1 MSVRHKNSSD
11 VRTSARN
18 GRFSAT
24 LYSGIYWLHPEL
36 GRWNK
41 SYRKIPKVSPG
52 TYIFQ
57 RPFLRGL
64 SMEGNL
70 RFKID
75 SGSPLVG
82 TKCTI
87 FALFYFVFEGNFQI
101 QDHPPPLP
109 GEGVY
114 ICRSERERRFP
125 CVTSLGGLYTWGA
138 YFRNFTICFCCP
150 TGNTVSFGLCKS
162 K

>member
-18 GRFSAT
+18 GRFSTT

-41 SYRKIPKVSPG
+41 SYRKIPKVSLG

-82 TKCTI
+82 TKSTV
-87 FALFYFVFEGNFQI
+87 FAWGQFPNTS
-101 QDHPPPLP
+101 PPRGGGLHLQ
-109 GEGVY
+109 
-114 ICRSERERRFP
+114 EREGTEVFLRYEFGGP
-125 CVTSLGGLYTWGA
+125 IYMGSLFSEFYDMLLLSHRQY
-138 YFRNFTICFCCP
+138 
-150 TGNTVSFGLCKS
+150 SFLWPL
-162 K
+162 

>member
-82 TKCTI
+82 TKSTV
-87 FALFYFVFEGNFQI
+87 FAWGQFPNTS
-101 QDHPPPLP
+101 PP
-109 GEGVY
+109 GEGAY
-114 ICRSERERRFP
+114 ICRNERERRFS

>member
-24 LYSGIYWLHPEL
+24 LYRGIYWLHPEL

-82 TKCTI
+82 TKFTI

-101 QDHPPPLP
+101 QAPPPTP
-109 GEGVY
+109 GEGAY
-114 ICRSERERRFP
+114 ICRSERERRFS
-125 CVTSLGGLYTWGA
+125 CVTSLEGLYTWGA

-162 K
+162 T